1 MVTPRRGVMVV
12 ALQVVA
18 VPPWRRRLRRLA
30 SPGLGGIA
38 ICFAAAQPIRHT
50 HTGKKSYN
58 TNTISS
64 VQAVAAL
71 SVAAIPWFSPAAS
84 SMAMLSVGS
93 LSRSSTTDMTRAS
106 SGVCSSLPTGAA

>member
-38 ICFAAAQPIRHT
+38 ICFAAAQVC
-50 HTGKKSYN
+50 KKKDSN
-58 TNTISS
+58 
-64 VQAVAAL
+64 VVL
-71 SVAAIPWFSPAAS
+71 EFR
-84 SMAMLSVGS
+84 SVGVLGLWPL
-93 LSRSSTTDMTRAS
+93 LS
-106 SGVCSSLPTGAA
+106 